1 MAAAAAVTGKLTDQ
15 EIYSS
20 RKSIVIQQQYQKL
33 IKCFSFNILFSEKLE
48 T

>member
-20 RKSIVIQQQYQKL
+20 RKSIVIATTISK
-33 IKCFSFNILFSEKLE
+33 INKMF
-48 T
+48 